1 MIKNQLQIYQAPLQ
15 GFTDFTYRRILADT
29 FGGVDKYFIPYLSY
43 GKGREIKK
51 SQLREVFPENNTG
64 LPVVAQ
70 VLFSDSTELLELV
83 NILTDHGHSEI
94 NLNLGCPYPMATNKG
109 RGAAWLEKPELLDA
123 LLHDLF
129 SKNIQAQ
136 FSVKMRAG
144 LTDEQ
149 NFKAILGVL
158 NQFPLTEII
167 FHPRTASQMY
177 TGTANQNS
185 FAEALGISKHPMV
198 YNGDL
203 SSEED
208 MNEFR
213 KIMPDQNAI
222 MIGRGLLK
230 NPALAIQLKG
240 EIFDEKLL
248 RKKLRDFHDQLM
260 DAYAERLQGGGHLLM
275 KMNQFWEYFSESF
288 GNPRKA
294 MKLIKKS
301 SSILKYNA
309 SVVEIFRSL

>member
-1 MIKNQLQIYQAPLQ
+1 
-15 GFTDFTYRRILADT
+15 
-29 FGGVDKYFIPYLSY
+29 
-43 GKGREIKK
+43 
-51 SQLREVFPENNTG
+51 
-64 LPVVAQ
+64 
-70 VLFSDSTELLELV
+70 
-83 NILTDHGHSEI
+83 
-94 NLNLGCPYPMATNKG
+94 
-109 RGAAWLEKPELLDA
+109 
-123 LLHDLF
+123 
-129 SKNIQAQ
+129 
-136 FSVKMRAG
+136 
-144 LTDEQ
+144 
-149 NFKAILGVL
+149 VL

-213 KIMPDQNAI
+213 KILPDQNAI